1 MENFKGYKTT
11 RTILPPLTSR
21 AFFIRTKTNLRKSQH
36 LAESEA
42 NSNLLSSHRK
52 NRSMSPVKRQISLSP
67 QKVRTSLITENSIR
81 KSSNPLKCAWTLD
94 KIEFG
99 KVLGRGK
106 LGRVLQAKLDFLEVA
121 VKIMPQELKKY
132 ASVETEILS
141 MFSHP
146 LIISS
151 YGDLE
156 DKDSVYIL
164 LEYISTGD
172 LFHIMRKRRLRQNEI
187 MFYAAELLVIL
198 DMLHCKN
205 VVYRDLKPENV
216 MVCETGHLKLI
227 DFGLSKIMQEDR
239 TYTICGSPEYM
250 APEVLTKQ
258 GYSYSVDYWA
268 LGVLI
273 YELYCG

>member
-1 MENFKGYKTT
+1 MENLKAYRTT

-21 AFFIRTKTNLRKSQH
+21 SFFIRNKINLRKSQH
-36 LAESEA
+36 LAESEVSSSLA
-42 NSNLLSSHRK
+42 SSHRK
-52 NRSMSPVKRQISLSP
+52 NRSMSPVKRPISLSP
-67 QKVRTSLITENSIR
+67 QKVRSSLITENSTR
-81 KSSNPLKCAWTLD
+81 KSSNLLKCAWTLD
-94 KIEFG
+94 KLEFG

-132 ASVETEILS
+132 ASIETEIMS

-187 MFYAAELLVIL
+187 TFYAAELLVIL

-227 DFGLSKIMQEDR
+227 DFGLSKILQEDR
-239 TYTICGSPEYM
+239 TYTLCGSPEYM

-258 GYSYSVDYWA
+258 GYSFSVDYWA